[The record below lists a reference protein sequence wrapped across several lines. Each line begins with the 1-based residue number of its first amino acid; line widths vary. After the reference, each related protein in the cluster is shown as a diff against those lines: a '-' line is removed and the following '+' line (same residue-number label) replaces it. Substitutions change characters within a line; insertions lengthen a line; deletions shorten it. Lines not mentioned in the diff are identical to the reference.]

1 MNLVPIILGFSG
13 LLAAYLLYVQVKKY
27 PAGEKNLTDISD
39 EIHLGAMAFM
49 KKEYSILFVF
59 SLILVLGIYI
69 GLGLNST
76 IAFIVGALSS
86 SITGFIGMY
95 TATKANVRTAT
106 AAQNSGVSDSL
117 SVAFFG
123 GSIMGLTVAAMGLL
137 GLGLLYILYGSDPAT
152 ASTIHGFGMGASTVA
167 LFSRVGGGIF
177 TKSADVGAD
186 LVGKVEKDIP
196 EDDPRNPGVIADNV
210 GDNVGDVAGMGSDIF
225 ESYCGAIIATIAI
238 ASTMLPTDL
247 IQLGSREILMSLPLA
262 LASLGLFCSIIGI
275 LIIKILASREGSNE
289 TNIANSLRGGTF
301 ASAISFIVLAYFV
314 IISLGVTENAWY
326 AVLSGTVGGIII
338 GLVTEYYTGGA
349 PVRKIA
355 EQGQTGSATVIT
367 TGLSIGLQSVVVPV
381 LTLVVIIFLSNYFAG
396 LYGVGIAAVGMLA
409 TVGITMAIDAYGPI
423 ADNAG
428 GIAEMGALGEETRK
442 ITDSLDEVG
451 NTTAAIGKGFAIG
464 AAALAALAIITA
476 FVQEVNHSRQ
486 EPIQLLLTDT
496 NVLIGLFIGG
506 MIPFLVGSLT
516 ITAVGD
522 AAYSMINEIRRQ
534 FREIPGL
541 LEGTGKP
548 DNQKCVEIATGAALK
563 KMVMPGAIAVFSPVI
578 VGFLFGPEMLGGLLG
593 GGLVSCILLALTM
606 SNSGGAWDN
615 AKKFVEKGNFGGKG
629 SDTHKAAVV
638 GDTVGDPLKDTSGP
652 SMNILINVMAIVS
665 LVIAPLL

>member
-1 MNLVPIILGFSG
+1 
-13 LLAAYLLYVQVKKY
+13 
-27 PAGEKNLTDISD
+27 
-39 EIHLGAMAFM
+39 
-49 KKEYSILFVF
+49 
-59 SLILVLGIYI
+59 
-69 GLGLNST
+69 
-76 IAFIVGALSS
+76 
-86 SITGFIGMY
+86 
-95 TATKANVRTAT
+95 
-106 AAQNSGVSDSL
+106 
-117 SVAFFG
+117 
-123 GSIMGLTVAAMGLL
+123 
-137 GLGLLYILYGSDPAT
+137 
-152 ASTIHGFGMGASTVA
+152 MGASTVA

-238 ASTMLPTDL
+238 ASTMLQADL
-247 IQLGSREILMSLPLA
+247 VQLGTRETLMSLPLA

-275 LIIKILASREGSNE
+275 LIIKVLASRKSSDE
-289 TNIANSLRGGTF
+289 TTIANSLRGGTF
-301 ASAISFIVLAYFV
+301 AAAISFIILAYYV
-314 IISLGVTENAWY
+314 ITSLGVTENAWY

-355 EQGQTGSATVIT
+355 EQGQTGSATIIT
-367 TGLSIGLQSVVVPV
+367 TGLSIGLQSVVIPI
-381 LTLVVIIFLSNYFAG
+381 LTLVVIIFMSNYFAG

-476 FVQEVNHSRQ
+476 FVQEVNHNRT

-563 KMVMPGAIAVFSPVI
+563 KMVLPGAIAVFSPVS
-578 VGFLFGPEMLGGLLG
+578 VGFFFGPEMLGGLLG

>member
-1 MNLVPIILGFSG
+1 MNFVPIILGFTG
-13 LLAAYLLYVQVKKY
+13 LLVAFLLYVQVKKY
-27 PAGEKNLTDISD
+27 PAGDKNLTDISD

-49 KKEYSILFVF
+49 KKEYSILFMF
-59 SLILVLGIYI
+59 SLILIFGIYI
-69 GLGLNST
+69 GLGLSST
-76 IAFIVGALSS
+76 VAFVVGALSS

-137 GLGLLYILYGSDPAT
+137 GLGLLYILYGSDPET

-238 ASTMLPTDL
+238 ASTMVGSDL
-247 IQLGSREILMSLPLA
+247 IQLGSRETLMSLPLA

-275 LIIKILASREGSNE
+275 IIIRILASREGSDE

-314 IISLGVTENAWY
+314 IISLGLTANAWY
-326 AVLSGTVGGIII
+326 AVLSGTIGGIII

-381 LTLVVIIFLSNYFAG
+381 LTLVIIIFLSNHFAG

-428 GIAEMGALGEETRK
+428 GIAEMGALGESTRK

-563 KMVMPGAIAVFSPVI
+563 KMVMPGAIAVFSPVL